1 MFCKL
6 EHKIAESKPPAGHQ
20 PIRFRRQE
28 RKRRPAELL
37 QYRTKIR
44 FSMSYQDDFN
54 TWRDRIE
61 AVPPEAVK
69 LPTQPVDDYT
79 AAAETLAVEANKDR
93 AALGAAGLDVTL
105 IDELPSLSGAL
116 RFCQAVWMSEYRA
129 REEAQKEWLEQS
141 PQAYS
146 LRDDMLHHFTFAYRK
161 DSNIRDKVM
170 RIREGNSNA
179 DMVQDLAEFAL
190 LGEKYPEPLRAINFD
205 MDLLEQSL
213 TVSQHMAELLAAS
226 NGATDDSSV
235 NKKMRDKAF
244 TLLFEKEST
253 IREYGRYVFWK
264 DEDRRSKYYKQ

>member
-1 MFCKL
+1 
-6 EHKIAESKPPAGHQ
+6 
-20 PIRFRRQE
+20 
-28 RKRRPAELL
+28 
-37 QYRTKIR
+37 
-44 FSMSYQDDFN
+44 MSYQDDFD

-79 AAAETLAVEANKDR
+79 AAAETLFVEANKDR

-105 IDELPSLSGAL
+105 IDELPSLSCAL

-161 DSNIRDKVM
+161 DSNIRDKVT
-170 RIREGNSNA
+170 RLREGNSNA
-179 DMVQDLAEFAL
+179 DMVQDLVELAI
-190 LGEKYPEPLRAINFD
+190 LGEKHQEPLTAINFD
-205 MDLLEQSL
+205 LALLQQARTLSHSL
-213 TVSQHMAELLAAS
+213 LELLAAS
-226 NGATDDSSV
+226 NGSEGDSSV

-253 IREYGRYVFWK
+253 IREYGRYIFWK
-264 DEDRRSKYYKQ
+264 DEGRRSKYYKQ